1 MDEMKEKNTEQRN
14 MYYYNQILNAER
26 NKKATQTRKTKAKSF
41 ANKRVDFK
49 DYIYVPEEW
58 EGVAYT
64 LYVLLIPYIVGS
76 IFLFLTI
83 ARGNVDSYKMLDTS
97 SFPIVWAIGYEIVAI
112 IMLIWITM
120 MFLQY
125 DGEDDD

>member
-1 MDEMKEKNTEQRN
+1 MDELKEKQNEQRN

-26 NKKATQTRKTKAKSF
+26 NKKATQSRKTKAKSF
-41 ANKRVDFK
+41 ASKKVDFK

-64 LYVLLIPYIVGS
+64 LYILLIPYIVGS

-83 ARGNVDSYKMLDTS
+83 ARGDAENYQMLDTS
-97 SFPIVWAIGYEIVAI
+97 AFPIVWAIGYEIVAI
-112 IMLIWITM
+112 VMLVWITI

-125 DGEDDD
+125 DGEEED

>member
-1 MDEMKEKNTEQRN
+1 MDEIKEKQTEQRN

-26 NKKATQTRKTKAKSF
+26 NKKAAQTRKTKAKSF
-41 ANKRVDFK
+41 ASKKVDFK

-64 LYVLLIPYIVGS
+64 LYILIIPYVVGS
-76 IFLFLTI
+76 AFLFLTI
-83 ARGNVDSYKMLDTS
+83 ARGNVDSFQMLDTS
-97 SFPIVWAIGYEIVAI
+97 AFLIVWAIGYEIVAI
-112 IMLIWITM
+112 VMLIGITI

-125 DGEDDD
+125 DGDEDD

>member
-1 MDEMKEKNTEQRN
+1 MDEIKEKQTEQRN

-26 NKKATQTRKTKAKSF
+26 NKKAAQTRKTKAKSF
-41 ANKRVDFK
+41 ASKKVDFK

-64 LYVLLIPYIVGS
+64 LYILLIPYIVGS
-76 IFLFLTI
+76 AFLFVTI
-83 ARGNVDSYKMLDTS
+83 ARGNVDSFQMLDTS
-97 SFPIVWAIGYEIVAI
+97 AFLIVWAIGYEIVAI
-112 IMLIWITM
+112 VMLIGITI

-125 DGEDDD
+125 DGDEDD

>member
-1 MDEMKEKNTEQRN
+1 MDELKEKNTQQRN
-14 MYYYNQILNAER
+14 MHYYNQILNAER
-26 NKKATQTRKTKAKSF
+26 NKKAAQVRKSKARSF
-41 ANKRVDFK
+41 ASKKVNFK

-64 LYVLLIPYIVGS
+64 LYVVLVPYIIGN

-83 ARGNVDSYKMLDTS
+83 ARGNMDNYTMLDTS
-97 SFPIVWAIGYEIVAI
+97 AFLIVWAIGYEITAI
-112 IMLIWITM
+112 FLLIWITI

-125 DGEDDD
+125 DGEEED